1 MMRVLVL
8 PPNRETSPI
17 FPCATHHQ
25 KPPRNRPVR
34 PAPPNL
40 AHKTTLS
47 HNPKLKSNNKKLAI
61 KTPHLLC
68 SDNRQKTPAG
78 SEMMMAGFSSTPTS
92 EHPSRQ
98 GSPKAI
104 DLYRYQPAARWT
116 HPDLFTCRT
125 SNYKDAV
132 RARGTAT
139 AAVVEAEGVE
149 VRRVRATEDLGR
161 CNSTGERSTSTR
173 RRMSCWRSTS
183 SKGDD
188 EGALSSE
195 EE

>member
-1 MMRVLVL
+1 
-8 PPNRETSPI
+8 
-17 FPCATHHQ
+17 
-25 KPPRNRPVR
+25 
-34 PAPPNL
+34 
-40 AHKTTLS
+40 
-47 HNPKLKSNNKKLAI
+47 
-61 KTPHLLC
+61 
-68 SDNRQKTPAG
+68 
-78 SEMMMAGFSSTPTS
+78 MAGFSSTPTS

-116 HPDLFTCRT
+116 HPDLFTCRM

-149 VRRVRATEDLGR
+149 VRRVRAIEDLGR
-161 CNSTGERSTSTR
+161 CNSTGETTSTR
-173 RRMSCWRSTS
+173 RSGCCRGIEGCLEDQRTS
-183 SKGDD
+183 LKGFSLKGDD
-188 EGALSSE
+188 ELPPSSE